1 MEKAGNAIIVVG
13 IFVIVAGIIVWF
25 CGDKLRW
32 FGRLPGDIRV
42 EKEDFRFYMPVTTM
56 ILASILL
63 SAILWLIRYLSK

>member
-1 MEKAGNAIIVVG
+1 MEKAGKAIIVVG